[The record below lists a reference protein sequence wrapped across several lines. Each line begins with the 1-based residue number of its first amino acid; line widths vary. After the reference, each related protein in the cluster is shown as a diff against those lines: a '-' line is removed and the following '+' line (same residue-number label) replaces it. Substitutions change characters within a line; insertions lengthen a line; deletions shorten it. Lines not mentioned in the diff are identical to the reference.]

1 MNTRVLIAVW
11 LAAGVVAHWG
21 VRFALRT
28 WFEPDWP
35 GDVPGELAAVREP
48 ARLAL
53 GIILAT
59 LSIFTAMFV
68 AARVRGRK

>member
-1 MNTRVLIAVW
+1 MNTRILITVW
-11 LAAGVVAHWG
+11 LAAGVVAVLG

-35 GDVPGELAAVREP
+35 GDVPAELAAVREP

-53 GIILAT
+53 GITLAT
-59 LSIFTAMFV
+59 LSIFAAMFV
-68 AARVRGRK
+68 TARMRGRK